1 MDMPHT
7 ILVVDDEPDLELLIN
22 QRFRREIRD
31 RTMRFVF
38 ASNGQDALRQLDA
51 QGDADVVL
59 TDINMPVMDGLTLLA
74 NLNERYPLLKS
85 VIVSAYG
92 DMANIRAALNRGAF
106 DFVTKPIDFQDLAL
120 TLTRSIQ
127 EARTKRQAASDHERL
142 VALARELDVA
152 RRIQQSIVPTRFPPF
167 PHRTDV
173 AIHASMQPAR
183 SVGGDFYD
191 YFFIDEHRLA
201 FAIGDV
207 TGKGVPA
214 ALFMAVSRTLL
225 RSTAARGSSPGE
237 CLASVSTSLC
247 AEDVGGM
254 FVTCFYGVL
263 DTRTGQIEMC
273 NAGHNPPYILRADGS
288 LERTPEAGGF
298 MLGMF
303 ADASYDAATI
313 DLRPGDSLVLFTDGV
328 TEAANTGDEQFEEER
343 LEATLQRLAAAGGQ
357 VTAEQIVAGVMADV
371 EQFASGAPQADDITM
386 LVLTW
391 AAQGSVVTA

>member
-1 MDMPHT
+1 
-7 ILVVDDEPDLELLIN
+7 
-22 QRFRREIRD
+22 
-31 RTMRFVF
+31 MRFVF
-38 ASNGQDALRQLDA
+38 ASNGQDALQQLDA

-106 DFVTKPIDFQDLAL
+106 DFVTKPIDFQDLAV
-120 TLTRSIQ
+120 TLSRSIQ
-127 EARTKRQAASDHERL
+127 EARTKRQAAHDHERL
-142 VALARELDVA
+142 VAFARELDVA
-152 RRIQQSIVPTRFPPF
+152 KRIQQSIVPRQFPPF
-167 PHRTDV
+167 PHRADV
-173 AIHASMQPAR
+173 GIHASMRPAR

-191 YFFIDEHRLA
+191 YFFIDDHRLV

-225 RSTAARGSSPGE
+225 RATAARGLSPSV
-237 CLASVSTSLC
+237 CLASVNDALC

-263 DTRTGQIEMC
+263 DTRSGSIEMC
-273 NAGHNPPYILRADGS
+273 NAGHNPPYILRAHGS
-288 LERTPEAGGF
+288 VEPTPQTGGF

-303 ADASYDAATI
+303 ADAAYESATVH
-313 DLRPGDSLVLFTDGV
+313 LGPGDSLVLYTDGV
-328 TEAANTGDEQFEEER
+328 TEAVNAGDDQYEEER
-343 LEATLQRLAAAGGQ
+343 LEATLQRLATTSAP
-357 VTAEQIVAGVMADV
+357 VTAEQLVEGVMADV
-371 EQFASGAPQADDITM
+371 EQFVSGAPQADDITL

-391 AAQGSVVTA
+391 APQASAAGV

>member
-1 MDMPHT
+1 MPHT

-38 ASNGQDALRQLDA
+38 ASNGQDALQQLDA

-106 DFVTKPIDFQDLAL
+106 DFVTKPIDFQDLAV
-120 TLTRSIQ
+120 TLSRSIQ
-127 EARTKRQAASDHERL
+127 EARTKRQAAHDHERL

-152 RRIQQSIVPTRFPPF
+152 KRIQQSIVPRQFPPF
-167 PHRTDV
+167 PHRADV
-173 AIHASMQPAR
+173 AVHASMRPAR

-191 YFFIDEHRLA
+191 YFFIDDHRLA

-214 ALFMAVSRTLL
+214 ALYMAVSRTLL
-225 RSTAARGSSPGE
+225 RATAARGSSPSV
-237 CLASVSTSLC
+237 CLASVNDALC

-263 DTRTGQIEMC
+263 DTRSGSIEMC
-273 NAGHNPPYILRADGS
+273 NAGHNPPYILRADG
-288 LERTPEAGGF
+288 LVEPTPQAGGF

-303 ADASYDAATI
+303 ADTAYESATVH
-313 DLRPGDSLVLFTDGV
+313 LGPGDSLVLYTDGV
-328 TEAANTGDEQFEEER
+328 TEAVNAGDDQYEEER
-343 LEATLQRLAAAGGQ
+343 LEVTLQRLATTGPP
-357 VTAEQIVAGVMADV
+357 VTAEQLVDGVMADV
-371 EQFASGAPQADDITM
+371 EQFVSGAPQADDITL

-391 AAQGSVVTA
+391 AAQAIAATV

>member
-1 MDMPHT
+1 
-7 ILVVDDEPDLELLIN
+7 
-22 QRFRREIRD
+22 
-31 RTMRFVF
+31 
-38 ASNGQDALRQLDA
+38 
-51 QGDADVVL
+51 
-59 TDINMPVMDGLTLLA
+59 MPVMDGLTLLA

-263 DTRTGQIEMC
+263 DTRTGRIEMC

-288 LERTPEAGGF
+288 LEHTPQAGV

-303 ADASYDAATI
+303 ADASYDSATV

>member
-1 MDMPHT
+1 MPHT

-142 VALARELDVA
+142 LALARELDVA

-237 CLASVSTSLC
+237 CLASVSASLC

-263 DTRTGQIEMC
+263 DTRTGRIEMC

-288 LERTPEAGGF
+288 LACTPQAGGF

-303 ADASYDAATI
+303 ADASYDSATV
-313 DLRPGDSLVLFTDGV
+313 DLGPGDSLVLFTDGV
-328 TEAANTGDEQFEEER
+328 TEAANPGDEQFEEER

-371 EQFASGAPQADDITM
+371 QQFASGAPQADDITM

-391 AAQGSVVTA
+391 AAQGSVAIA

>member
-1 MDMPHT
+1 MPHT

-225 RSTAARGSSPGE
+225 RSTAARGASPRE
-237 CLASVSTSLC
+237 CLASVSAALC

-263 DTRTGQIEMC
+263 DTRTGRIEMC

-288 LERTPEAGGF
+288 LACTPQAGGF

-303 ADASYDAATI
+303 ADAAYDSATI
-313 DLRPGDSLVLFTDGV
+313 DLGPGDSLVLFTDGV
-328 TEAANTGDEQFEEER
+328 TEAANPGDEQFEEER

-371 EQFASGAPQADDITM
+371 QRFASGAPQADDITM

-391 AAQGSVVTA
+391 AAQGSVAIA

>member
-31 RTMRFVF
+31 QTMRFVF

-51 QGDADVVL
+51 RGDADVVL

-263 DTRTGQIEMC
+263 DTRTGRIEMC

-288 LERTPEAGGF
+288 LEHTPQAGGF

-303 ADASYDAATI
+303 ADASYDSATV

>member
-1 MDMPHT
+1 MIRRPPRST
-7 ILVVDDEPDLELLIN
+7 LFPYTTL
-22 QRFRREIRD
+22 FR
-31 RTMRFVF
+31 
-38 ASNGQDALRQLDA
+38 S
-51 QGDADVVL
+51 
-59 TDINMPVMDGLTLLA
+59 
-74 NLNERYPLLKS
+74 
-85 VIVSAYG
+85 
-92 DMANIRAALNRGAF
+92 
-106 DFVTKPIDFQDLAL
+106 
-120 TLTRSIQ
+120 
-127 EARTKRQAASDHERL
+127 
-142 VALARELDVA
+142 
-152 RRIQQSIVPTRFPPF
+152 
-167 PHRTDV
+167 DV

-225 RSTAARGSSPGE
+225 RSTAARGSSPSE
-237 CLASVSTSLC
+237 CLASVNTSLC

-263 DTRTGQIEMC
+263 DTRTGRIEMC

-288 LERTPEAGGF
+288 LARTPQAGGF

-303 ADASYDAATI
+303 ANASYDSATV

-328 TEAANTGDEQFEEER
+328 TEAVNSGDDQFEEER
-343 LEATLQRLAAAGGQ
+343 LETTMQRLAAAGGQ
-357 VTAEQIVAGVMADV
+357 VTAEQIVAGVIADV
-371 EQFASGAPQADDITM
+371 QQFASGAPQADDITM

-391 AAQGSVVTA
+391 AAQGSVATT

>member
-1 MDMPHT
+1 MPHT

-74 NLNERYPLLKS
+74 NLNERHPLLKS

-106 DFVTKPIDFQDLAL
+106 DFVTKPIDFQDLAV
-120 TLTRSIQ
+120 TLSRSIK
-127 EARTKRQAASDHERL
+127 EARTKRQAAHDHERL
-142 VALARELDVA
+142 VALARELDIA
-152 RRIQQSIVPTRFPPF
+152 KRIQQSIVPKRVPAFPG
-167 PHRTDV
+167 RAEI
-173 AIHASMQPAR
+173 AIHGSMQAAR

-191 YFFIDEHRLA
+191 YFFIDDHRLA

-225 RSTAARGSSPGE
+225 RATAARGSSPAE
-237 CLASVSTSLC
+237 CLASVNDTLC
-247 AEDVGGM
+247 AEEVGGM

-263 DTRTGQIEMC
+263 DTRTGCTQIC
-273 NAGHNPPYILRADGS
+273 NAGHNPPYILRGNGS
-288 LERTPEAGGF
+288 VEPTPQVGGF

-303 ADASYDAATI
+303 ADAIYEATTV
-313 DLRPGDSLVLFTDGV
+313 DLDPGDSLVLYTDGV
-328 TEAANTGDEQFEEER
+328 TEAVNAAEEPYEEER
-343 LEATLQRLAAAGGQ
+343 LEATLRRLAATGAT
-357 VTAEQIVAGVMADV
+357 VTEQIVGGVMADV
-371 EQFASGAPQADDITM
+371 EQFSSGAPQADDITV
-386 LVLTW
+386 LALTW
-391 AAQGSVVTA
+391 AAQASAAGV